1 MTTLAL
7 GFVIGTL
14 VSMIGGGGGALFVV
28 VLAMLYGLPEAVAAA
43 TSLVVVI
50 PTTIFGSIGHF
61 RSGHIDVA
69 RGLPLLIAGPFG
81 AVAGTLAIVRVNN
94 LIASRLLSLFLIVLG
109 IQAGIAMFRSH
120 GRSRSPKHERIAGAA
135 YGFLGGLTSG
145 AFGISGSPPVV
156 TGLALLGLEPV
167 QIVGTSIFALTG
179 IAIAGAIAHAAAGD
193 VRWDLAA
200 WLAAGSAIGA
210 YAGARLLA
218 RFNGPRL
225 RAILRPSLLALIA
238 VAAIVQLIASF
249 R

>member
-7 GFVIGTL
+7 GLAIGTL

-61 RSGHIDVA
+61 RSGHIDVK

-81 AVAGTLAIVRVNN
+81 AVAGTLAIIHVNN
-94 LIASRLLSLFLIVLG
+94 VLATRLLSIFLIALG
-109 IQAGIAMFRSH
+109 IQAAVAMFRASH
-120 GRSRSPKHERIAGAA
+120 RERTAHQERALGAA
-135 YGFLGGLTSG
+135 YGFLGGVTSG

-156 TGLALLGLEPV
+156 AGLASLGLEPV
-167 QIVGTSIFALTG
+167 EIVGTSIFALTG

-200 WLAAGSAIGA
+200 WLATGSAVGA

-218 RFNGPRL
+218 RLHGTRL

-238 VAAIVQLIASF
+238 VAAILQLVATF